1 VRARQPIPVA
11 GGETWHGRT
20 GFAEAIAAR
29 AVDILQ
35 PDVCGCGG
43 ITEMRKIAAM
53 AETAGIR
60 VVPHVWGT
68 GVAIAASLQMLAV
81 LPPAPP
87 RHGPRSPWLEFDQTH
102 NPYRQA
108 VLKTPIKHE
117 QGMVGVPTGPGLGVN
132 VDREAVAR
140 YTVEA

>member
-1 VRARQPIPVA
+1 
-11 GGETWHGRT
+11 
-20 GFAEAIAAR
+20 
-29 AVDILQ
+29 
-35 PDVCGCGG
+35 
-43 ITEMRKIAAM
+43 MKKIVAM

-87 RHGPRSPWLEFDQTH
+87 RHGARAPWLEFDQTH

-108 VLKTPIKHE
+108 ILAAPFVQEGGI
-117 QGMVGVPTGPGLGVN
+117 VRVPTGPGLGIDVH
-132 VDREAVAR
+132 REAVAR
-140 YTVEA
+140 FAVET